1 MSLRAYNFLTFI
13 SGSSTFAS
21 EFSESRLASN
31 IFLLSIFFLVLLHE
45 TSILYRIYYPMCIV
59 EYANSKRTC
68 CHGDVTFVRRKAL

>member
-31 IFLLSIFFLVLLHE
+31 IFLLSFFWYYYMRLLFCIEFTVL
-45 TSILYRIYYPMCIV
+45 YV
-59 EYANSKRTC
+59 
-68 CHGDVTFVRRKAL
+68 

>member
-31 IFLLSIFFLVLLHE
+31 IFLLSFFG
-45 TSILYRIYYPMCIV
+45 TITCSSILYRIYYPICIV

-68 CHGDVTFVRRKAL
+68 CHGDVTFLRRKAP

>member
-31 IFLLSIFFLVLLHE
+31 IFLLSLFLVLLHE
-45 TSILYRIYYPMCIV
+45 TSILYRIYYPICIV

-68 CHGDVTFVRRKAL
+68 CHGDVTFLRRKAP